1 MADIMLDTYRYDC
14 QKDSSLDTRF
24 AYLVFGNF
32 EIPCHGYGRRLNPL
46 GEHVAR

>member
-14 QKDSSLDTRF
+14 QTDSSLDTRF

-32 EIPCHGYGRRLNPL
+32 EIPCHGYGHWLKSLR
-46 GEHVAR
+46 EHVAR